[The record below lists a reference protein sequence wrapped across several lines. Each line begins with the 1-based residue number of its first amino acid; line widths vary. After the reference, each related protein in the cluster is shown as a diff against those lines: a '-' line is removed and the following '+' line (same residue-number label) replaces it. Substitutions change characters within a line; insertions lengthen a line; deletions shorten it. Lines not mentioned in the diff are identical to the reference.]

1 MNTEAIKAE
10 LAARKALLQ
19 QRADKVER
27 DASHRDAPL
36 SADFAEQAVEREND
50 DVLTA
55 IGAESRH
62 EIDLINK
69 ALQRLEDGEYGECQQ
84 CGGDIDEL
92 RLAAVPYA
100 ELCILCAEQQ
110 EEQN

>member
-1 MNTEAIKAE
+1 MNLDAIKNE
-10 LAARKALLQ
+10 LTERKALLEK
-19 QRADKVER
+19 RADKVER
-27 DASHRDAPL
+27 DASHRDQPL

-55 IGAESRH
+55 IGEESRH

-69 ALQRLEDGEYGECQQ
+69 ALHRLEQDEYGECQG
-84 CGGDIDEL
+84 CGDDIDEL

-100 ELCILCAEQQ
+100 ELCIKCAEKL
-110 EEQN
+110 EQTA